1 MHLEVDV
8 NTFRGNLKL
17 AALDDLDGLN
27 RLIAR
32 CGLGVLDLLDNLV
45 ALEDFTE
52 DDVAAI
58 EPTGCHLLEQIS
70 MIRDEGISRGDDS
83 GDEELGSIGVGAG
96 VGHGELALLGVLE
109 LEVLILELV
118 AVD

>member
-1 MHLEVDV
+1 VKVLFSLGGIGMRESMDLEVDV
-8 NTFRGNLKL
+8 NTFRGDLKL
-17 AALDDLDGLN
+17 AALDDLDSLD

-58 EPTGCHLLEQIS
+58 EPTVCQLLEHL
-70 MIRDEGISRGDDS
+70 RY
-83 GDEELGSIGVGAG
+83 V
-96 VGHGELALLGVLE
+96 
-109 LEVLILELV
+109 
-118 AVD
+118 

>member
-1 MHLEVDV
+1 LLHQECTEHLDISPVNKQNDESAFSSLGGIGRRESMHLEVDV
-8 NTFRGNLKL
+8 NTFGGNLKL

-32 CGLGVLDLLDNLV
+32 CGLGVLDLLDDLV

-58 EPTGCHLLEQIS
+58 
-70 MIRDEGISRGDDS
+70 
-83 GDEELGSIGVGAG
+83 
-96 VGHGELALLGVLE
+96 
-109 LEVLILELV
+109 
-118 AVD
+118 